1 MRLQCNQTYP
11 LPNIPNLHRVATTF
25 VNLLSN
31 LQVNRTTVVRARAN
45 CRLLW
50 HGTSPSNVQG
60 ILAKGFQP
68 SHAPRLDAGWF
79 GRGTYFTSSWAYAAR
94 YVQYGTRAAAFR
106 LLLSSV
112 ALGANTEITDFKML
126 GKPCAP
132 GFDSHSVGISL
143 GGGSSFYWGRAVELL
158 NLSPDSISGNGG

>member
-1 MRLQCNQTYP
+1 M
-11 LPNIPNLHRVATTF
+11 
-25 VNLLSN
+25 
-31 LQVNRTTVVRARAN
+31 RARAN

-50 HGTSPSNVQG
+50 HGTSPSNLQG

-68 SHAPRLDAGWF
+68 SRARRLDVGWF

-94 YVQYGTRAAAFR
+94 YVQYGTRTAAFR
-106 LLLSSV
+106 LILSSV
-112 ALGANTEITDFKML
+112 ALGANTEITDFKMR

-143 GGGSSFYWGRAVELL
+143 FQGRSSFLL
-158 NLSPDSISGNGG
+158 GPRCFVS